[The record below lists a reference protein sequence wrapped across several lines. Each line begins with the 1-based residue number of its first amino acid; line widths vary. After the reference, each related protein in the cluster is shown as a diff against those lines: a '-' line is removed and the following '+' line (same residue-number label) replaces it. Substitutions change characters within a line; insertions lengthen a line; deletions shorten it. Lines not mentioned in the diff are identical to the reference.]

1 MLIFRAWATCELT
14 EKCAQYVTIQYPNST
29 KHLLTT
35 VYSIKQGCCGGE
47 FPFKKDYKLV
57 ACEQALC
64 LGKNSEE
71 REGKRG
77 ERACSL
83 FAFPSPDPARL
94 KACSQANKLEVAR
107 SFRFTTAIANNNLPG
122 FIFNVFAKLLPN

>member
-1 MLIFRAWATCELT
+1 MLIFRTWATCELT

-35 VYSIKQGCCGGE
+35 VYSIKTRLLRWGI
-47 FPFKKDYKLV
+47 PLKKDYKLV

-107 SFRFTTAIANNNLPG
+107 SFRFTTAIANNNLLWLH
-122 FIFNVFAKLLPN
+122 FQRFCQIAS